1 MLQSFYLPAVRSLL
15 NDLQS
20 QFYTDATLTS
30 FINRARTRVAAT
42 SGCVRVLVK
51 INTTANKEEY
61 GFGEPAWSAAV
72 EAVPGVANALNVR
85 SIAIAIGPGG
95 WKPMWRRIPWTDFQA
110 RFRIYNGTFMGTQS
124 EPGWWAQY
132 SQGAESGSIYLAPI
146 PTQVNPLEA
155 DCSCVP
161 ENLALD
167 TDPEAIPVPWQEAVN
182 YWAAI
187 LALFQQQR
195 LEDARGLGAIF
206 QAEMPWAAAVVCPTF
221 VSTGYPATIR
231 SA

>member
-20 QFYTDATLTS
+20 QFYTDATLTG
-30 FINRARTRVAAT
+30 FINRARVRVASMA
-42 SGCVRVLVK
+42 GCIRVLVA
-51 INTTANKEEY
+51 THTVANQEVY
-61 GFGEPAWSAAV
+61 SFDSWAATV
-72 EAVPGVANALNVR
+72 QVQPGVSYILNAR
-85 SIAIAIGPGG
+85 TIAIAIGPGG
-95 WKPMWRRIPWTDFQA
+95 WKPMWRRVPWTDFQA

-132 SQGAESGSIYLAPI
+132 GQGDAGSVFLAPI

-155 DCSCVP
+155 DCSCIP
-161 ENLALD
+161 IQLASD
-167 TDPEAIPVPWQEAVN
+167 SDPEAIPATWQEAVN

-187 LALFQQQR
+187 LAMFQQQR
-195 LEDARGLGAIF
+195 LEDAKALGAIF

>member
-1 MLQSFYLPAVRSLL
+1 MLNSFYLPAVRSLL

-20 QFYTDATLTS
+20 QFYADATLTG

-42 SGCVRVLVK
+42 SGSIRRLLKVATV
-51 INTTANKEEY
+51 ANQEDY
-61 GFGEPAWSAAV
+61 NFDDWQSAV
-72 EAVPGVANALNVR
+72 QPTGVASILAVR

-95 WKPMWRRIPWTDFQA
+95 WKPMWRRVPWTDFQA
-110 RFRIYNGTFMGTQS
+110 RFRIYNGTFMGTIS

-132 SQGAESGSIYLAPI
+132 GQGIDGTVYLAPI
-146 PTQVNPLEA
+146 PTQANPMEL
-155 DCSCVP
+155 DCTCIPLDLVS
-161 ENLALD
+161 D
-167 TDPEAIPVPWQEAVN
+167 TDTEPLPVPWLEAVN

-187 LALFQQQR
+187 LAMFQQQR
-195 LEDARGLGAIF
+195 LEDARALGAIF

>member
-42 SGCVRVLVK
+42 SASIRVLALSHTVA
-51 INTTANKEEY
+51 NQEVYVFPGFNALVTAT
-61 GFGEPAWSAAV
+61 
-72 EAVPGVANALNVR
+72 PGVAEVQFVR
-85 SIAIAIGPGG
+85 TIAIAIGTGG
-95 WKPMWRRIPWTDFQA
+95 WKPMWRRVPWTDFQA

-132 SQGAESGSIYLAPI
+132 GQGSAGSIYLAPI
-146 PTQVNPLEA
+146 PTQVNPMEA
-155 DCSCVP
+155 DCTCLPV
-161 ENLALD
+161 NLASD
-167 TDPEAIPVPWQEAVN
+167 TDPEAIPVQWQEAVN

-195 LEDARGLGAIF
+195 LEDAKALGAIF